1 MEDESDRVSSMITA
15 KNIGP
20 STQTSISSGQH
31 ALAADTT
38 PPKGAGEGFRPHE
51 LLEAALASCTAITLR
66 LVAEER
72 GIALQRVDVR
82 IELDREQPEKT
93 IFRSRIEF
101 DPEPSAADRKTL
113 LAASR
118 LCPVRKTLSKSI
130 LFEEMAG

>member
-1 MEDESDRVSSMITA
+1 MEDESGQIGSMVTA
-15 KNIGP
+15 RNIGP
-20 STQTSISSGQH
+20 STHTSISNGQH
-31 ALAADTT
+31 ELAADTT

-51 LLEAALASCTAITLR
+51 LLVAALASCTAITLR

-72 GIALQRVDVR
+72 GIALRRVDLR

-93 IFRSRIEF
+93 IFRSRIVF
-101 DPEPSAADRKTL
+101 DPEPSEADRKTL

-130 LFEEMAG
+130 LFEETAE